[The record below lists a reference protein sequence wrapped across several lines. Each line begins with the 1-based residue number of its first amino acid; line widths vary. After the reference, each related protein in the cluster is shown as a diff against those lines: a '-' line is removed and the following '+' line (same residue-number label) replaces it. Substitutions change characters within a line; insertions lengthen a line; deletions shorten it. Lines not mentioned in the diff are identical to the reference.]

1 MIKLRL
7 RRMGAKKQP
16 SYRIVAA
23 ESKNPRDGRFIEI
36 VGHYDPKTDPYTLRV
51 DEERARYWLDHGA
64 QPTET
69 VRSLLVKSG
78 VLPPYQGPS
87 TAAAA
92 QKAAASQEAPAPAA
106 DSSGSAEAED
116 ASQAEDAAEE
126 SEESSEDSES

>member
-1 MIKLRL
+1 VIKLRL

-23 ESKNPRDGRFIEI
+23 ESSKPRDGRFIEI

-51 DEERARYWLDHGA
+51 DEERAKYWLDNGA

-69 VRSLLVKSG
+69 VRALLVKSG

-92 QKAAASQEAPAPAA
+92 QEAAAKAEAAET
-106 DSSGSAEAED
+106 DSSSTEAD
-116 ASQAEDAAEE
+116 ASQADDAAEAG
-126 SEESSEDSES
+126 SEEEEAES

>member
-1 MIKLRL
+1 VIKLRL

-23 ESKNPRDGRFIEI
+23 ESSKPRDGRFIEI

-51 DEERARYWLDHGA
+51 DEERAKYWLDHGA

-69 VRSLLVKSG
+69 VRALLVKSG
-78 VLPPYQGPS
+78 ILPPYQGPS

-92 QKAAASQEAPAPAA
+92 QQAAAKAEVSEAESSSTEEAASQA
-106 DSSGSAEAED
+106 D
-116 ASQAEDAAEE
+116 DAAEAGGEEEAE
-126 SEESSEDSES
+126 S

>member
-23 ESKNPRDGRFIEI
+23 DVRSPRDGRFIEI
-36 VGHYDPKTDPYTLRV
+36 VGFYNPQTDPYTLRV
-51 DEERARYWLDHGA
+51 DEERAKYWLDHGA

-78 VLPPYQGPS
+78 VIPATT
-87 TAAAA
+87 TASNGD
-92 QKAAASQEAPAPAA
+92 KAPA
-106 DSSGSAEAED
+106 SSDTE
-116 ASQAEDAAEE
+116 
-126 SEESSEDSES
+126 